1 MTDATPV
8 APAAAVT
15 PAADPAVTP
24 PAVTP
29 AADPAATAPVDSL
42 LPADDAVAAAADPA
56 APAADPAA
64 PAAPVDPN
72 SGKAW
77 LLAEG
82 VLGSGEKPEWL
93 KSDKYKTAEEQAKA
107 YVGLEKRLG
116 AFVGA
121 PKDGKYE
128 FVAPKGYEGVTV
140 DMEHPLMKEFTTWA
154 KEAQLS
160 QKGYNEMLGMLTM
173 YEAAQVP
180 NMAIIKQQVGE
191 NADARIGAVA
201 AWGKANL
208 GAEGYATLRAA
219 TSGPNAADVFKVL
232 ESVIGKTKQVVLPKP
247 GDDIPGA
254 SAGGRAAIVQAQ
266 SQKGPDGKRLMET
279 SPLHRAAVEKMWN
292 EYFAAGGT

>member
-1 MTDATPV
+1 MTDAIPV

-24 PAVTP
+24 AVTP
-29 AADPAATAPVDSL
+29 AADPALAPVDSL
-42 LPADDAVAAAADPA
+42 IPADDAVAPAADPA

-82 VLGSGEKPEWL
+82 VLGTGEKPEWL
-93 KSDKYKTAEEQAKA
+93 RSDKYKSAEEQAKA

-121 PKDGKYE
+121 PRDGKYE
-128 FVAPKGYEGVTV
+128 YKAPEGYEGVQV
-140 DMEHPLMKEFTTWA
+140 DMEHPLMKEFATWA
-154 KEAQLS
+154 KDSQLS
-160 QKGYNEMLGMLTM
+160 QAGFNNLLGMLTM

-180 NMAIIKQQVGE
+180 NMTVIKQQVGE

-208 GAEGYATLRAA
+208 GPEGYATLRAA
-219 TSGPNAADVFKVL
+219 TSGANAAAVFQVL

-254 SAGGRAAIVQAQ
+254 GVGGKAQIVAMQSA
-266 SQKGPDGKRLMET
+266 KGADGKRLYEQ
-279 SPLHRAAVEKMWN
+279 PAYRAQVEKAWKD
-292 EYFAAGGT
+292 YFDQGGT

>member
-1 MTDATPV
+1 MAVDTIPVV
-8 APAAAVT
+8 APV
-15 PAADPAVTP
+15 
-24 PAVTP
+24 
-29 AADPAATAPVDSL
+29 
-42 LPADDAVAAAADPA
+42 A
-56 APAADPAA
+56 APAADPVVTPPAVAA
-64 PAAPVDPN
+64 DPAVAPVDSLIPDDASVVAPVVAADPAVVVPPADPN

-82 VLGSGEKPEWL
+82 VLGQGEKPEWL
-93 KSDKYKTAEEQAKA
+93 KSDKYKSAEEQAKA

-128 FVAPKGYEGVTV
+128 FKAPEGYDGVQV
-140 DMEHPLMKEFTTWA
+140 DMEHPLMKEFTKWA
-154 KEAQLS
+154 TESQLS

-180 NMAIIKQQVGE
+180 NMAIIKEKVGE

-208 GAEGYATLRAA
+208 GPEGYATLRAA
-219 TSGPNAADVFKVL
+219 TSGSNAADVFKVL

-254 SAGGRAAIVQAQ
+254 GAGGKAEIIALQGA
-266 SQKGPDGKRLMET
+266 KGPDGKRLYDQ
-279 SPLHRAAVEKMWN
+279 PVYRAMVEKRWN
-292 EYFAAGGT
+292 DYYSQGGT